1 MILFHEYFRN
11 FSWMVGSLVIVPI
24 NHSPNFKPSHR
35 QVNKAYCSSTLNFMI
50 FLFPRLDDVTRSL
63 SSIYKYQNEG
73 SEHSAQLRAPQL
85 EIGWMLN
92 VWQRISKKSKFFSAG
107 KNSSLLTKTWPAP
120 FLDHILPV
128 VLPADKNGP
137 TRNISNSPRNE
148 IHVYLVIGPTCNTIK

>member
-120 FLDHILPV
+120 FLDHILLYSCQKIKMDQP
-128 VLPADKNGP
+128 KIF
-137 TRNISNSPRNE
+137 RNFPYHGLFIFM
-148 IHVYLVIGPTCNTIK
+148 LLDWT

>member
-1 MILFHEYFRN
+1 MPKDFEVRL
-11 FSWMVGSLVIVPI
+11 GS
-24 NHSPNFKPSHR
+24 
-35 QVNKAYCSSTLNFMI
+35 
-50 FLFPRLDDVTRSL
+50 
-63 SSIYKYQNEG
+63 
-73 SEHSAQLRAPQL
+73 
-85 EIGWMLN
+85 MLN
-92 VWQRISKKSKFFSAG
+92 VWQGVGGRDSHKKSEFFFAG